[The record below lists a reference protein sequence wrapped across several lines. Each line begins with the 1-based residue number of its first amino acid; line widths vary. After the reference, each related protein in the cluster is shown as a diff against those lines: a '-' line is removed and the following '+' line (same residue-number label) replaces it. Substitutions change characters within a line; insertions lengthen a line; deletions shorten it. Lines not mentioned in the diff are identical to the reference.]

1 MKLTAKLERWTQTA
15 SPLPVPYHTYLIK
28 IMRGYP
34 LEGTDSTRKIGVELY
49 KLNMFRSLSVPNRGY
64 VAAQETNLF

>member
-28 IMRGYP
+28 IVRGYP
-34 LEGTDSTRKIGVELY
+34 LEGTDSTRKI
-49 KLNMFRSLSVPNRGY
+49 
-64 VAAQETNLF
+64 